1 MTTHDDAIE
10 IKREVDDSLY
20 TDINLE
26 GDDVGCMNISPV
38 EHPTSLE
45 MFGNSHGEQDGK
57 DDVVHQS
64 VTVSAAPRSA
74 TIPLHD
80 CYHQIKLVMLR
91 LGNWVGGIGH

>member
-64 VTVSAAPRSA
+64 ITVSAAPRPVTKIIS
-74 TIPLHD
+74 LQ
-80 CYHQIKLVMLR
+80 C
-91 LGNWVGGIGH
+91 

>member
-74 TIPLHD
+74 TIPLQ
-80 CYHQIKLVMLR
+80 YPQKQ
-91 LGNWVGGIGH
+91 